1 MEYVAEVIHILVACF
16 AWYGLTYTFPLT
28 AGATS
33 PKRLVVK
40 SSFYKVA
47 ICSNGILELTRSIKS
62 LSRKTSWLKSIYAV
76 PDDSYDAALR
86 VG

>member
-1 MEYVAEVIHILVACF
+1 VTELIHILVDCL

-28 AGATS
+28 AGDIS
-33 PKRLVVK
+33 EKRSVIK

-47 ICSNGILELTRSIKS
+47 TCSNGILELTRSIKS
-62 LSRKTSWLKSIYAV
+62 LSRKTSWLKSICAV
-76 PDDSYDAALR
+76 PDDSYDADLR